1 MIEIYKKVVLH
12 NYASF
17 NGRIRRKEYLAF
29 ILTHILL
36 VVMLNKIDNV
46 AKLTFEETKIGALGL
61 IYNLFVLIPL
71 IGATVRRMHDVGK
84 SGLYALIP
92 FYNVILI
99 CTGGEE
105 GTNRYSEDP
114 IDEME
119 YLRELGKDLN

>member
-29 ILTHILL
+29 ILVHIIL
-36 VVMLNKIDNV
+36 VIILNKIDNV
-46 AKLTFEETKIGALGL
+46 AKLTFGEVEMGALEL
-61 IYNLFVLIPL
+61 TYNLFVLIPL

-84 SGLYALIP
+84 SGLYVLIP
-92 FYNVILI
+92 FYNVILL

-105 GTNRYSEDP
+105 GTNRYGEDP
-114 IDEME
+114 IDEMD